1 MGTRS
6 RVAVMHGNVCKS
18 VYCHYDGYLDYTGRI
33 LLAHYNSTAANLL
46 IARGDNSGVKETLEE
61 MNFYADREESAE
73 DRALIA
79 ASGIELEEVNEFL
92 ESTPWLVSHT
102 FEEFLDQVQG
112 NGCEY
117 YYVMRDGVWYAG
129 CVYETE
135 GLIKNGLV
143 ALKDAMTA
151 IESADVA

>member
-6 RVAVMHGNVCKS
+6 RVAVMHGTVCKS

-33 LLAHYNSTAANLL
+33 LQSHFDSTLANEL
-46 IARGDNSGVKETLEE
+46 IARGDNSGIKETVAE
-61 MNFYADREESAE
+61 MNFYSDRGEE
-73 DRALIA
+73 D
-79 ASGIELEEVNEFL
+79 
-92 ESTPWLVSHT
+92 VSWQVAHS
-102 FEEFLDQVQG
+102 FEEFLEQVE
-112 NGCEY
+112 GCCGEY

-151 IESADVA
+151 LEAVA

>member
-6 RVAVMHGNVCKS
+6 RVAVMHGDVCKS

-61 MNFYADREESAE
+61 MNFYSDRGEE
-73 DRALIA
+73 D
-79 ASGIELEEVNEFL
+79 
-92 ESTPWLVSHT
+92 VSWQVAHS
-102 FEEFLDQVQG
+102 FEEFLEQVNNCYG
-112 NGCEY
+112 EY
-117 YYVMRDGVWYAG
+117 YYVMKDGVWYAG

-135 GLIKNGLV
+135 GLVKNGLV
-143 ALKDAMTA
+143 ALKDAITA
-151 IESADVA
+151 ISEPVAEETQIAEVLFK

>member
-1 MGTRS
+1 
-6 RVAVMHGNVCKS
+6 MHGDVCKS

-33 LLAHYNSTAANLL
+33 LLSHYDSTAANAL

-61 MNFYADREESAE
+61 MNFYEDREAE
-73 DRALIA
+73 GEDV
-79 ASGIELEEVNEFL
+79 EEFVN
-92 ESTPWLVSHT
+92 STPWAVAHS

-112 NGCEY
+112 CYGEY

-129 CVYETE
+129 CVYDTE

-143 ALKDAMTA
+143 ALKDAIAA
-151 IESADVA
+151 IEAADVA